1 MHGFFL
7 CLSSL
12 VVGACL
18 VNQQLLQ
25 DEIKVPGSCQAAT
38 LPSANQA
45 AHALAAA
52 AENAS
57 GAAKLQADSGLSW
70 IGIIDPWVK
79 LCLPREL

>member
-1 MHGFFL
+1 M
-7 CLSSL
+7 SL
-12 VVGACL
+12 PVVGACL

-38 LPSANQA
+38 LPGANQA

-52 AENAS
+52 ADTTS
-57 GAAKLQADSGLSW
+57 SAAKLQADSGLSW

-79 LCLPREL
+79 ALSTKRV